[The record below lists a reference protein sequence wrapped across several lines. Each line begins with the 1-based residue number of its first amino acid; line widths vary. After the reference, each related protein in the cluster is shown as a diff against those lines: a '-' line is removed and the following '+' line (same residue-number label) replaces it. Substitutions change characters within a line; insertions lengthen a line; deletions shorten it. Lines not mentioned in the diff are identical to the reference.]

1 MKRVIIGTAGHVDHG
16 KTTLVKALTGHD
28 TDRLKEEKVRGISIE
43 LGFAPFTL
51 PSGQRIGLVDVP
63 GHERFIKNMLAGVG
77 GIDLVMLVIA
87 ADEGIMPQTREH
99 LDIINLLQVKGG
111 VVVITKADLVETE
124 WLDLIREEVEGVLK
138 DSVLAGAPVIAVSAM
153 TGQGIPE
160 LIAVL
165 EKLVSD
171 IEERPATGQAR
182 LPIDRV
188 FTITGFGT
196 VVTGTL
202 ISGRL
207 QMGQEVVL
215 LPSGKQS
222 RIRSLQVHG
231 KRVEEARAGQRV
243 AVNLHGLEINEV
255 DKGEVLTVPGAFVP
269 TYRLDVELEVLPTVE
284 KALQHGQ
291 RLRFYLGTSEVFCR
305 LRLLDREEL
314 EAGTRA
320 PVQLVLEQ
328 PVVAAKRDRFI
339 VRTYS
344 PMHTVAGGQIIDA
357 NPPRHR
363 RYQEGLNEQLL
374 QKLKGEPDEL
384 LLNVMKSTSSALLT
398 WEELIKKAQLSQEEG
413 QAAQQVLLGRGDAL
427 EISVEKQKYGIARDI
442 YLLWLDTVKQILQKY
457 HQQYPLRRGFSKEE
471 LRGKLNLNLSNKEFT
486 ALLNMWQQDGELQ
499 ILEQDVAL
507 KDFQPEAKGKL
518 AEAVAQA
525 ETAFLKGKFQPP
537 SWAEVAEKLPV
548 SPQQQEEVLLFLQQQ
563 GRLIKISDDLYF
575 HSRALK
581 EAKDILLE
589 LLEKHQEITLA
600 QFRDALNSSRKYMV
614 PLMEYFDRQ
623 RVTRR
628 IGDLRVKF

>member
-124 WLDLIREEVEGVLK
+124 WLDLIREEVEEVLK

-231 KRVEEARAGQRV
+231 KRVEEAKAGQRV

-344 PMHTVAGGQIIDA
+344 PMHTVAGGQIIDVH
-357 NPPRHR
+357 PPRHR
-363 RYQEGLNEQLL
+363 RYQEGLSEQLL

-563 GRLIKISDDLYF
+563 GRLIKISEDLYF

>member
-124 WLDLIREEVEGVLK
+124 WLDLIREEVEEVLK

-357 NPPRHR
+357 HPPRHR

>member
-357 NPPRHR
+357 HPPRHR

>member
-124 WLDLIREEVEGVLK
+124 WLDLIREEVEEVLK

-231 KRVEEARAGQRV
+231 KRVEEAKAGQRV

-357 NPPRHR
+357 HPPRHR
-363 RYQEGLNEQLL
+363 RYQEGLIEQLL

-384 LLNVMKSTSSALLT
+384 LLNVMKSTSSDLLT

-413 QAAQQVLLGRGDAL
+413 QVAQQVLLGRGDAL